1 MSCLQKFWLKSYDQ
15 GVPEEIDPPMVT
27 VIEHL
32 EKRRQITGSMA
43 ALHYLGLTLTH
54 EDVLS
59 QADRFACGL
68 HAAGYGKGDVVGICL
83 PNMPQYSVT
92 ILGAFK
98 AGCIISNVSP
108 LLSLEE
114 MASQLNDCSAK
125 VLVIA
130 DVLFPKFAGIADQA
144 ASVKLVLQ
152 AGIFDALKYDPAAQM
167 PDLPGKSIK
176 PFMAFLNEQEARP
189 LPQVLTLDEVCFI
202 QYTGGT
208 TGMPKG
214 ALLTHRNLMS
224 NMAQYAAVYPLEM
237 GKDCFCSGLP
247 MFHIAG
253 LVVSMLGFYFGIAQ
267 ILIPDPRN
275 VEHIIKECVKYKANI
290 MVNVPTLYL
299 MLVREPEFR
308 NADWS
313 SLKVCF
319 SGAAPFS
326 PEGIKALEEV
336 VGKGKLSELYGTTET
351 CPLIAFDQKTA
362 RKRVGSVGLPIP
374 STLVKIVDLSD
385 GRTEVPIG
393 ESGEILVCGPQ
404 VMKGYHNKPEET
416 VGVFHEDGGRR
427 WLHVGDVGRMDE
439 DGFLYLVDRTKDM
452 IIVGGYKVFST
463 EVEKVMHEH
472 PAIELCAVIG
482 EKNPDRPETEQVK
495 LVVQQKP
502 SHKNISED
510 ALREE
515 ILAFARDKLAPYK
528 VPKVVQFMEM
538 PLTAVGKIN
547 KKILR

>member
-15 GVPEEIDPPMVT
+15 GVPEEIDPSAVT

-32 EKRRQITGSMA
+32 EGYRKSTGDMP
-43 ALHYLGLTLTH
+43 ALHFMGLTLTH
-54 EDVLS
+54 ETILS
-59 QADRFACGL
+59 LADRCACAL
-68 HAAGYGKGDVVGICL
+68 HAAGYGKGDVVAVCM
-83 PNMPQYSVT
+83 PNMPQYPVT

-98 AGCIISNVSP
+98 AGCTISNVSP
-108 LLSLEE
+108 LLSPEE
-114 MASQLNDCSAK
+114 MVFQLEDCGAK
-125 VLVIA
+125 IIVIA
-130 DVLFPKFAGIADQA
+130 DLLFPKFATIADWA
-144 ASVKLVLQ
+144 ESVKLVLQ
-152 AGIFDALKYDPAAQM
+152 VGIFDTLKYDPAAQM
-167 PDLPGKSIK
+167 PALPGKSLK
-176 PFMAFLNEQEARP
+176 SFMAFLNEQETRP
-189 LPQVLTLDEVCFI
+189 LPQVLTLDDACFI

-214 ALLTHRNLMS
+214 AVLTHRNLMS
-224 NMAQYAAVYPLEM
+224 NMAQYAAVYPLER

-275 VEHIIKECVKYKANI
+275 VQHILKESVKYKPNI

-299 MLVREPEFR
+299 MLIREPEFR
-308 NADWS
+308 QADWS
-313 SLKVCF
+313 GLKVCF

-336 VGKGKLSELYGTTET
+336 VEKGKLSELYGSTET

-385 GRTEVPIG
+385 GKTEVPIG
-393 ESGEILVCGPQ
+393 DTGEILVSGPQ
-404 VMKGYHNKPEET
+404 VMKGYHNKPDET
-416 VGVFHEDGGRR
+416 ALVFHENGGRR
-427 WLHVGDVGRMDE
+427 WLHMGDVGRMDE

-463 EVEKVMHEH
+463 EVEKVLYEH

-495 LVVQQKP
+495 LVVQKKQ
-502 SHKNISED
+502 SHKDVPDEI
-510 ALREE
+510 LREE
-515 ILAFARDKLAPYK
+515 ILAFAKEKLSPYK

-547 KKILR
+547 KKALR